1 MIVSTDEPRLDDP
14 ADDAGSE
21 SAKETPFDRM
31 MWAAMLI
38 AVDLLTVEAL
48 ALGEPVPT
56 SMIRTEWVEWLGLN
70 GGDFSLDAASARQIE
85 ILRRDKLVRPT
96 LEERVEDGDWL
107 AEEPP
112 AETKL
117 RFLPGREFRKQ
128 ELAKIEPLL
137 GEGNDALMMPGSLLL
152 LAGIGGA
159 GKTTLAT
166 HAIAHWS
173 AGLPWFGIQIG
184 RPLRI
189 VVIEN
194 EGPHDPYARKV
205 DEFAERF
212 SGCCCSGEPH
222 GTAEGID
229 ERTFFL
235 DAPWGRFSFDDTG
248 LAAELNSFVR
258 ETEADL
264 VVANPLGRLG
274 MKGAG
279 TPEETREFLQ
289 LLANAGLNEDFAALL
304 LHHLAKVN
312 KAVPLVQQVSG
323 DWGPHPDTI
332 MILEEAGERMSKLSF
347 GKVRWGDQGRQ
358 PLLLR
363 WLTDPNGPVGYHAD
377 SGIKVITDTDLYERI
392 DAFIVGAGKPVG
404 ITAITRGVTGQ
415 TERIRILVTEGSE
428 SGRYRK
434 HGGDVRPVY
443 TVSEDDPQEALL

>member
-1 MIVSTDEPRLDDP
+1 VIVVPEPDLGVPSEGDERPQ
-14 ADDAGSE
+14 
-21 SAKETPFDRM
+21 ETPFERRL
-31 MWAAMLI
+31 WAAMLI
-38 AVDLLTVEAL
+38 SQDLLGVEAL
-48 ALGEPVPT
+48 ANSEPVPVET
-56 SMIRTEWVEWLGLN
+56 LEPEWVVRLELTDEAW
-70 GGDFSLDAASARQIE
+70 FTLDDAGARKIE
-85 ILRRDKLVRPT
+85 MLRRTRDVRDRGA
-96 LEERVEDGDWL
+96 EIRVD
-107 AEEPP
+107 EPEQP
-112 AETKL
+112 ETHL
-117 RFLPGREFRKQ
+117 RFVTGREFRKQ

-159 GKTTLAT
+159 GKTTLAV

-173 AGLPWFGIQIG
+173 AGLPWFGIPIP
-184 RPLRI
+184 RPLKI

-212 SGCCCSGEPH
+212 SECCCSGDPH
-222 GTAEGID
+222 GTPEGID

-235 DAPWGRFSFDDTG
+235 DAPWGKFSFDDTG
-248 LAAELNSFVR
+248 LANELNSFVR
-258 ETEADL
+258 ESEADL

-358 PLLLR
+358 PLILR
-363 WLTDPNGPVGYHAD
+363 WLTDPEGPVGYHAD
-377 SGIKVITDTDLYERI
+377 SGIKVITDRELYERI
-392 DAFIVGAGKPVG
+392 DKFIHESEKPVG
-404 ITAITRGVTGQ
+404 VTAICRGVTGQ
-415 TERIRILVTEGSE
+415 NDRIRALIAEGHE
-428 SGRYRK
+428 VGRYGRL
-434 HGGDVRPVY
+434 GGEKRGTYFLAEESD
-443 TVSEDDPQEALL
+443 QETLEV